1 MHDLNYALVQ
11 LCNRNRDG
19 SYATQAN
26 RKTILNLVANQLHE
40 LGYRHLH
47 AGNLKPKHVEALVT
61 RWKAEGLSAGT
72 MKNRMT
78 EIRWVLEKTKRQGV
92 AAPSNDAYGIPTRRY
107 VTNVNRGRTLSVGDL
122 AKVTD
127 PSVRLA
133 LRLQAE
139 FGLRRAESLKI
150 RPAWADRGDRLV
162 LKDSWAKGKHARE
175 IPIRTLA
182 QRALLEE
189 AKAFAVN
196 GSLIPRECSYAAHLQ
211 HFKYQC
217 AAAGIH
223 NVHGHRHLYAQLRY
237 QELTGWKAPAVGGPR
252 TRSLTTMQR
261 AIDRE
266 ARLII
271 SEELGH
277 SRGQIVGIYVGK

>member
-26 RKTILNLVANQLHE
+26 RKAILNLVANQLHE
-40 LGYRHLH
+40 IGYRHLH
-47 AGNLKPKHVEALVT
+47 AGNLKPKHVEALVE
-61 RWKAEGLSAGT
+61 RWKTEGLAAGT

-78 EIRWVLEKTKRQGV
+78 EIRWILEKTNRQGV
-92 AAPSNDAYGIPTRRY
+92 AAQNNDAYGIPRRQF
-107 VTNVNRGRTLSVGDL
+107 VTNANRARTLSAGDL
-122 AKVTD
+122 AKVSA
-127 PSVRLA
+127 PSIRLA

-150 RPAWADRGDRLV
+150 RPVWADRGDRLV
-162 LKDSWAKGKHARE
+162 LKDSWTKGSRARE
-175 IPIRTLA
+175 IPIRTPA
-182 QRALLEE
+182 QRALLDE
-189 AKAFAVN
+189 AKAFAGN
-196 GSLIPRECSYAAHLQ
+196 GSLIPRDQTYAAHLQ

-237 QELTGWKAPAVGGPR
+237 QELTGWKAPAAGGPR
-252 TRSLTTMQR
+252 TRSLTTLQR

-277 SRGQIVGIYVGK
+277 DRAAVVGIYVGK